1 MRQVSRLLAGLVAVG
16 ASAFTL
22 VGASAADAASST
34 TLVRAG
40 AADAAS
46 STVYVSK
53 HGHSG
58 APDRSC
64 STARY
69 RHINVAIAA
78 VPRGGR
84 VVVCGGT
91 YKVQAVVTKSLALIG
106 RHGATINARGQK
118 PISKKL
124 PGGSG
129 IVVFDARNVEVSG
142 FTVEN
147 AGFDAILVARS
158 TRILVSHNRLQHNG
172 DVGVDFNGT
181 SDSLATRNV
190 SQFNKGGGFLIAD
203 DLGPTHF
210 DAVTRNIARR
220 NPGGCGVIIAGHS
233 TAGVWGNYVAHNL
246 ITFNG
251 LSRKAP
257 GAGVV
262 IATEVKGER
271 VSGNDVAD
279 NEIYGNGLAG
289 VTIHSHVPG
298 QKMSGN
304 QIVGNDI
311 GKNNLVGDTIGLAPP
326 VKNHPDLR
334 TTGILVGASSFIRV
348 WIHGNYIHSNWFGI
362 YLNGRIRAHIYH
374 NRYHRVHKH
383 IKVA

>member
-1 MRQVSRLLAGLVAVG
+1 VAVG

-34 TLVRAG
+34 
-40 AADAAS
+40 
-46 STVYVSK
+46 VYVSK
-53 HGHSG
+53 HAHSG
-58 APDRSC
+58 AADRSC

-69 RHINVAIAA
+69 RHINEAIAA
-78 VPRGGR
+78 APRGGR

-129 IVVFDARNVEVSG
+129 IVVFGARNVEVSG

-158 TRILVSHNRLQHNG
+158 TRILVSHNLLQHNG

-181 SDSLATRNV
+181 SDSLATHNL

-203 DLGPTHF
+203 DLGPTHY

-220 NPGGCGVIIAGHS
+220 NPRGCGVIIAGHS

-246 ITFNG
+246 LTFNG

-279 NEIYGNGLAG
+279 NTIYGNGLAG

-326 VKNHPDLR
+326 VKNHPDMR

-348 WIHGNYIHSNWFGI
+348 WIHGNYIHSNWYGI
-362 YLNGRIRAHIYH
+362 YLNGRIHAHIYH
-374 NRYHRVHKH
+374 NRYRHVHKH

>member
-1 MRQVSRLLAGLVAVG
+1 MRQLKTARRPYTAVG
-16 ASAFTL
+16 AAAFTL
-22 VGASAADAASST
+22 VGATAAS
-34 TLVRAG
+34 
-40 AADAAS
+40 AAS
-46 STVYVSK
+46 STVYVSR
-53 HGHSG
+53 HGHAG
-58 APDRSC
+58 ASDRSRA
-64 STARY
+64 TARY
-69 RHINVAIAA
+69 RHINQAIHAA
-78 VPRGGR
+78 PRGGT
-84 VVVCGGT
+84 GGRLRWHL
-91 YKVQAVVTKSLALIG
+91 QGAG
-106 RHGATINARGQK
+106 RGDQVAGPGLTPCATIDAKGQK

-129 IVVFDARNVEVSG
+129 VVVFGAKNVEVTG
-142 FTVEN
+142 FTVKN

-158 TRILVSHNRLQHNG
+158 RRVLVSHNLLKNNG
-172 DVGVDFNGT
+172 DVGVDFNGS
-181 SDSLATRNV
+181 SDSLATHNLAE
-190 SQFNKGGGFLIAD
+190 FNQGGGFLIAD

-210 DAVTRNIARR
+210 DPVTWDKATR

-251 LSRKAP
+251 LNHKQP

-271 VSGNDVAD
+271 VSDNDVAD

-298 QKMSGN
+298 QRMSGN

-311 GKNNLVGDTIGLAPP
+311 GKNNIVGDTIGLAPP
-326 VKNHPDLR
+326 VTNHPDLR
-334 TTGILVGASSFIRV
+334 TTGILVGASSAIRV

>member
-1 MRQVSRLLAGLVAVG
+1 MRQVSRLLAGLTAVG
-16 ASAFTL
+16 AAAFTL
-22 VGASAADAASST
+22 VGATAAS
-34 TLVRAG
+34 
-40 AADAAS
+40 AAS

-53 HGHSG
+53 HGHAG
-58 APDRSC
+58 ASDRSC
-64 STARY
+64 ATARY
-69 RHINVAIAA
+69 RHINQAIRAG
-78 VPRGGR
+78 PRGGR

-91 YKVQAVVTKSLALIG
+91 YKVQAVVTKSLALVG
-106 RHGATINARGQK
+106 RGNATIDARGQK

-129 IVVFDARNVEVSG
+129 VVVYEARNVEVTG
-142 FTVEN
+142 FTVVN

-158 TRILVSHNRLQHNG
+158 RRVLVSHNLLKHNG
-172 DVGVDFNGT
+172 DVGVDFNGS
-181 SDSLATRNV
+181 SDSLATHNL
-190 SQFNKGGGFLIAD
+190 SEFNKGGGFLIAD

-210 DAVTRNIARR
+210 DAVTWNEATR

-233 TAGVWGNYVAHNL
+233 TAGVWSNYVAHNL

-251 LSRKAP
+251 LNHKQP

-271 VSGNDVAD
+271 VSNNDVAD

-298 QKMSGN
+298 QRMSGN

-311 GKNNLVGDTIGLAPP
+311 GKNNIIGDTSGWPRRS
-326 VKNHPDLR
+326 R
-334 TTGILVGASSFIRV
+334 TTRTCARPGSWSAPRRRSRCGFTATTSTATGS
-348 WIHGNYIHSNWFGI
+348 GST
-362 YLNGRIRAHIYH
+362 
-374 NRYHRVHKH
+374 
-383 IKVA
+383 

>member
-1 MRQVSRLLAGLVAVG
+1 MRQVSRLLAGLTAVG
-16 ASAFTL
+16 AVAFTL
-22 VGASAADAASST
+22 VGATAADAASS
-34 TLVRAG
+34 R
-40 AADAAS
+40 
-46 STVYVSK
+46 VYVSK
-53 HGHSG
+53 HGRMGNS
-58 APDRSC
+58 DRSC
-64 STARY
+64 ATARY
-69 RHINVAIAA
+69 RHINQAIAA
-78 VPRGGR
+78 TPRGGT
-84 VVVCGGT
+84 VIVCGGT

-106 RHGATINARGQK
+106 RGNATINARGQK

-129 IVVFDARNVEVSG
+129 VVVYGARNVEVTG

-158 TRILVSHNRLQHNG
+158 RRILVSHNLLRDNG

-181 SDSLATRNV
+181 SDSLATHNL
-190 SQFNKGGGFLIAD
+190 SEHNKGGGFLIAD
-203 DLGPTHF
+203 DLGPTHY
-210 DAVTRNIARR
+210 DAVTWNEATR

-233 TAGVWGNYVAHNL
+233 TSGVWGNYVAHNL
-246 ITFNG
+246 LTFNG
-251 LSRKAP
+251 LSKKSP

-271 VSGNDVAD
+271 VSDNDVAD

-298 QKMSGN
+298 QRMSGN
-304 QIVGNDI
+304 QIVSNDI
-311 GKNNLVGDTIGLAPP
+311 GKNNIVGDTIGLAPP
-326 VKNHPDLR
+326 AHNHPDLR
-334 TTGILVGASSFIRV
+334 TTGILVGASSKIRV
-348 WIHGNYIHSNWFGI
+348 WIHGNYIHSNWYGI

-374 NRYHRVHKH
+374 NRYHRVHKR

>member
-1 MRQVSRLLAGLVAVG
+1 MRQVSILLAGLTAVG
-16 ASAFTL
+16 TAALTL
-22 VGASAADAASST
+22 VGASAADAA
-34 TLVRAG
+34 A
-40 AADAAS
+40 

-53 HGHSG
+53 HGHAGNS
-58 APDRSC
+58 DRSC
-64 STARY
+64 ATARY
-69 RHINVAIAA
+69 RHINQAIAA
-78 VPRGGR
+78 APRGGT
-84 VVVCGGT
+84 VIVCGGT

-106 RHGATINARGQK
+106 RHGATIDARGQK
-118 PISKKL
+118 PISNKL
-124 PGGSG
+124 PAGSG
-129 IVVFDARNVEVSG
+129 VVVYRARHVEVSG
-142 FTVEN
+142 FTVKD

-158 TRILVSHNRLQHNG
+158 RRVLVSRNLLKHNG

-181 SDSLATRNV
+181 SDSLATHNL
-190 SQFNKGGGFLIAD
+190 SEFNKGGGFLIAD
-203 DLGPTHF
+203 DLGPTHY
-210 DAVTRNIARR
+210 DAVTRNEATR

-233 TAGVWGNYVAHNL
+233 TSGVWGNYVAHNL
-246 ITFNG
+246 LTFNG

-271 VSGNDVAD
+271 VSNNDVAD

-298 QKMSGN
+298 QRMNGN

-311 GKNNLVGDTIGLAPP
+311 GKNNILGDTIGLAPP
-326 VKNHPDLR
+326 VTNHPDLR
-334 TTGILVGASSFIRV
+334 TTGILVGASSKIKV

-362 YLNGRIRAHIYH
+362 YLNGRIRAHIFH
-374 NRYHRVHKH
+374 NRFRRVHKH

>member
-34 TLVRAG
+34 
-40 AADAAS
+40 
-46 STVYVSK
+46 VYVSK
-53 HGHSG
+53 HAHSG
-58 APDRSC
+58 ASDRSC

-69 RHINVAIAA
+69 RHINEAIAA
-78 VPRGGR
+78 APRGGR

-129 IVVFDARNVEVSG
+129 IVVFGARNVEVSG

-158 TRILVSHNRLQHNG
+158 TRILVSHNLLQHNG

-190 SQFNKGGGFLIAD
+190 SQFNTGGGFLIAD
-203 DLGPTHF
+203 DLGPTHY

-220 NPGGCGVIIAGHS
+220 NPRGCGVIIAGHS

-246 ITFNG
+246 LTFNG

-279 NEIYGNGLAG
+279 NTIYGNGLAG

-326 VKNHPDLR
+326 VKNHPDMR

-348 WIHGNYIHSNWFGI
+348 WIHGNYIHSNWYGI
-362 YLNGRIRAHIYH
+362 YLNGRIHAHIYH
-374 NRYHRVHKH
+374 NRYRHVHKH

>member
-1 MRQVSRLLAGLVAVG
+1 MRQVSRLLAGLTAVG
-16 ASAFTL
+16 AAAFTL
-22 VGASAADAASST
+22 VGATAAS
-34 TLVRAG
+34 
-40 AADAAS
+40 AAS

-53 HGHSG
+53 HGHAG
-58 APDRSC
+58 ASDRSC
-64 STARY
+64 ATARY
-69 RHINVAIAA
+69 RHINQAIHAA
-78 VPRGGR
+78 PRGGR

-91 YKVQAVVTKSLALIG
+91 YKVQAVVTKSLALVG
-106 RHGATINARGQK
+106 RRGATIDAKGQK

-129 IVVFDARNVEVSG
+129 VVVFGAKNVEVTG
-142 FTVEN
+142 FTVKN

-158 TRILVSHNRLQHNG
+158 RRVLVSHNLLRNNG
-172 DVGVDFNGT
+172 DVGVDFNGS
-181 SDSLATRNV
+181 SDSLATHNL
-190 SQFNKGGGFLIAD
+190 SEFNQGGGFLIAD

-210 DAVTRNIARR
+210 DAVTWNKATR

-251 LSRKAP
+251 LNHKQP

-271 VSGNDVAD
+271 VSDNDVAD

-298 QKMSGN
+298 QRMSGN

-311 GKNNLVGDTIGLAPP
+311 GKNNIIGDTIGLAPP
-326 VKNHPDLR
+326 VTNHPDLR
-334 TTGILVGASSFIRV
+334 TTGILVGASSAIRV

-374 NRYHRVHKH
+374 DRYHRVHKH

>member
-1 MRQVSRLLAGLVAVG
+1 MRQVSRLLAGFVAVG
-16 ASAFTL
+16 AAAFTL

-34 TLVRAG
+34 
-40 AADAAS
+40 
-46 STVYVSK
+46 VYVSK
-53 HGHSG
+53 HGRGGNS
-58 APDRSC
+58 DRSC
-64 STARY
+64 AAARY
-69 RHINVAIAA
+69 RHINQAIAA
-78 VPRGGR
+78 APKGGT
-84 VVVCGGT
+84 VIVCGGT

-106 RHGATINARGQK
+106 RGNATIDARGQK

-129 IVVFDARNVEVSG
+129 VVVYGTRNVEVTG
-142 FTVEN
+142 FTVKN
-147 AGFDAILVARS
+147 AGFDAILVGRS
-158 TRILVSHNRLQHNG
+158 RRVLVSHNLLEHNG
-172 DVGVDFNGT
+172 DVGVDFNG
-181 SDSLATRNV
+181 SSESLATHNL
-190 SQFNKGGGFLIAD
+190 SEFNKGGGFLIAD

-210 DAVTRNIARR
+210 DAVTWNEATR

-233 TAGVWGNYVAHNL
+233 TSGVWGNYVAHNL

-251 LSRKAP
+251 LNHKQP

-271 VSGNDVAD
+271 VSDNDVAD

-298 QKMSGN
+298 QRMSGN

-311 GKNNLVGDTIGLAPP
+311 GKNNIVGDTIGLAPP
-326 VKNHPDLR
+326 VTNHPDLR
-334 TTGILVGASSFIRV
+334 TTGILVGASSAIRV
-348 WIHGNYIHSNWFGI
+348 WIHGNYIHSNWYGI
-362 YLNGRIRAHIYH
+362 YLNGRIRAHIFH

>member
-1 MRQVSRLLAGLVAVG
+1 MRQVSRLLAGFVAVG
-16 ASAFTL
+16 AAAFTL

-34 TLVRAG
+34 
-40 AADAAS
+40 
-46 STVYVSK
+46 VYVSK
-53 HGHSG
+53 HGRGGNS
-58 APDRSC
+58 DRSC
-64 STARY
+64 ATARY
-69 RHINVAIAA
+69 RHINQAIAA
-78 VPRGGR
+78 APKGGT
-84 VVVCGGT
+84 VIVCGGT

-106 RHGATINARGQK
+106 RGNATIDARGQK

-129 IVVFDARNVEVSG
+129 VVVYGTRNVEVTG
-142 FTVEN
+142 FTVKN
-147 AGFDAILVARS
+147 AGFDAILVGRS
-158 TRILVSHNRLQHNG
+158 RRVLVSHNLLEHNG
-172 DVGVDFNGT
+172 DVGVDFNG
-181 SDSLATRNV
+181 SSESLATHNL
-190 SQFNKGGGFLIAD
+190 SEFNKGGGFLIAD
-203 DLGPTHF
+203 DLGPAHY
-210 DAVTRNIARR
+210 DAVTWNKATR

-233 TAGVWGNYVAHNL
+233 TSGVWGNYVAHNL

-251 LSRKAP
+251 LNHKQP

-271 VSGNDVAD
+271 VSDNDVAD

-298 QKMSGN
+298 QRMNGN

-311 GKNNLVGDTIGLAPP
+311 GKNNIVGDTIGLAPP
-326 VKNHPDLR
+326 VTNHPDLR
-334 TTGILVGASSFIRV
+334 TTGILVGASSAIRV
-348 WIHGNYIHSNWFGI
+348 WIHGNYIHSNWYGI
-362 YLNGRIRAHIYH
+362 YLNGRIRAHIFH

>member
-1 MRQVSRLLAGLVAVG
+1 MRQVSRLLAGFVAVG
-16 ASAFTL
+16 AAAFTL

-34 TLVRAG
+34 
-40 AADAAS
+40 
-46 STVYVSK
+46 VYVSK
-53 HGHSG
+53 HGRGGNS
-58 APDRSC
+58 DRSC
-64 STARY
+64 ATARY
-69 RHINVAIAA
+69 RHINQAIAA
-78 VPRGGR
+78 APKGGT
-84 VVVCGGT
+84 VIVCGGT

-106 RHGATINARGQK
+106 RANATIDARGQK

-129 IVVFDARNVEVSG
+129 VVVYGTRNVEVTG
-142 FTVEN
+142 FTVKN
-147 AGFDAILVARS
+147 AGFDAILVGRS
-158 TRILVSHNRLQHNG
+158 RRVLVSHNLLEHNG
-172 DVGVDFNGT
+172 DVGVDFNG
-181 SDSLATRNV
+181 SSESLATHNL
-190 SQFNKGGGFLIAD
+190 SEFNKGGGFLIAD
-203 DLGPTHF
+203 DLGPAHY
-210 DAVTRNIARR
+210 DAVTWNKATR

-233 TAGVWGNYVAHNL
+233 TSGVWGNYVAHNL

-251 LSRKAP
+251 LNHKQP

-271 VSGNDVAD
+271 VSDNDVAD

-298 QKMSGN
+298 QRMNGN

-311 GKNNLVGDTIGLAPP
+311 GKNNIVGDTIGLAPP
-326 VKNHPDLR
+326 VTNHPDLR
-334 TTGILVGASSFIRV
+334 TTGILVGASSAIRV
-348 WIHGNYIHSNWFGI
+348 WIHGNYIHSNWYGI
-362 YLNGRIRAHIYH
+362 YLNGRIRAHIFH